1 MSKFVIRGPTRLSGV
16 VMISGAKNATLPILF
31 ASLLSN
37 RPVELQNVPNNLDDV
52 RITIKLLSQFG
63 VKIKRCK
70 SLLSIDA
77 RDMKQSHVPNKL
89 LKAMRASIWIL
100 APLLIRFGYAELSLP
115 GGCAIGSRPIDMHL
129 SGLEQLG
136 AKIQFENGVIK
147 AIAYDR
153 LTGANISM
161 EKVSVGATITTM
173 IAATLAIGTTVI
185 ENAAREPE
193 IGDTALFLN
202 SIGAKISG
210 IGTNRIVIKGVKQMN
225 GGVYRIMPDRI
236 ETGTYL
242 VAAAVSSGKIV
253 CRNTKADTLTV
264 VLEKLKEAG
273 AEIEIGNNW
282 ISLNMHGKRPN
293 AVDICTE
300 PYPGFPTDLQAPF
313 TLLNVVGYGTGVIQ
327 ENIFEN
333 RFMHAPELIRMGAQI
348 EINNKHLV
356 CKKFTKL
363 YGATVR
369 STDLRAAATLV
380 LAACIAD
387 GETFIESIFHIE
399 RGYERIEEKMR
410 KLGADIKRIG

>member
-1 MSKFVIRGPTRLSGV
+1 
-16 VMISGAKNATLPILF
+16 
-31 ASLLSN
+31 
-37 RPVELQNVPNNLDDV
+37 
-52 RITIKLLSQFG
+52 
-63 VKIKRCK
+63 
-70 SLLSIDA
+70 
-77 RDMKQSHVPNKL
+77 
-89 LKAMRASIWIL
+89 
-100 APLLIRFGYAELSLP
+100 
-115 GGCAIGSRPIDMHL
+115 
-129 SGLEQLG
+129 
-136 AKIQFENGVIK
+136 
-147 AIAYDR
+147 
-153 LTGANISM
+153 M